1 MARYMQASNNG
12 NPPPAGP
19 DVAQLIAINDVAPDP
34 ESPYDKGPRLR
45 FDFQC
50 QKIDPTTGTNFVGVV
65 FTGVAYGH
73 PKAGLTKLV
82 DQLAPTVSASER
94 AKLDLDMFIGQWF
107 DLGWRNEPKEGGGVK
122 AVLGYIAPYGA
133 ATAAAPVAA
142 PVAAA
147 PTPTPT
153 PAPPAASAPP
163 AAPSAPAPAP
173 PAADGNPVA
182 ADAPTPTATPGP
194 PKRAMAGGL

>member
-133 ATAAAPVAA
+133 ATAAPAPI
-142 PVAAA
+142 AAA
-147 PTPTPT
+147 PAPATPTRVPAA
-153 PAPPAASAPP
+153 APPAP

-173 PAADGNPVA
+173 PAADGNPFA
-182 ADAPTPTATPGP
+182 ADAPKTAAAPAP